1 LEKGGFFDIYIK
13 TIIVMTKF
21 IITEEEKNNI
31 LGLYEQPTQPMYTPK
46 SSSTNPTHPM
56 DAPMW
61 RKMIDDVE
69 GDGVVLK
76 EYIKNQK
83 LVIDVQFDRTI
94 YTITARKY

>member
-1 LEKGGFFDIYIK
+1 LEKGESFDIYIK

-31 LGLYEQPTQPMYTPK
+31 RGLYEQPTQPMYTPK
-46 SSSTNPTHPM
+46 SSPTNPTHPM

-76 EYIKNQK
+76 EYVKNQK

>member
-1 LEKGGFFDIYIK
+1 MEKGESFDIYIK

-31 LGLYEQPTQPMYTPK
+31 RGLYEQPTQPMYTPK
-46 SSSTNPTHPM
+46 SSPTNPTHPM

-76 EYIKNQK
+76 EYVKNQK

-94 YTITARKY
+94 YTITAKKY

>member
-1 LEKGGFFDIYIK
+1 
-13 TIIVMTKF
+13 MT
-21 IITEEEKNNI
+21 
-31 LGLYEQPTQPMYTPK
+31 
-46 SSSTNPTHPM
+46 S
-56 DAPMW
+56 
-61 RKMIDDVE
+61 DVE

>member
-1 LEKGGFFDIYIK
+1 MWKK
-13 TIIVMTKF
+13 MT
-21 IITEEEKNNI
+21 
-31 LGLYEQPTQPMYTPK
+31 
-46 SSSTNPTHPM
+46 S
-56 DAPMW
+56 
-61 RKMIDDVE
+61 DVE